1 MPNSRRKRILFV
13 DDEPSLRA
21 TLPAVLR
28 QNGFEVDAA
37 ESVTEAIQAIS
48 NERFDVLISDLNIG
62 EPGDGFTVVSA
73 MRRMQPDAVTFIL
86 TGYPDFET
94 ALTAI
99 RNQVDDYLTK
109 PADVETLVSSLKQ
122 KLSGRSKH
130 VPLQVKHCSALLRE
144 NADMIMRT
152 WLQSTKA
159 IPRLAALH
167 LSDADRLD
175 DLPDMLREVIRAIDE
190 RDSTV
195 TDHAAAAAC
204 KHGET
209 RRAQGYTVPLVV
221 KEARIFQRTIAD
233 LMQTHL
239 LALDM
244 SQVIP
249 SLVVMS
255 ESVNAQLE
263 LSFESFSGA
272 RNIA

>member
-21 TLPAVLR
+21 TLPEVLR
-28 QNGFEVDAA
+28 QNGFEVEAA
-37 ESVTEAIQAIS
+37 GSVTEAIQAIS

-109 PADVETLVSSLKQ
+109 PADVETLVSSLKT

-130 VPLQVKHCSALLRE
+130 VPLQVKQCAALLRE
-144 NADMIMRT
+144 NSDMIMRT
-152 WLQSTKA
+152 WLQKTKA
-159 IPRLAALH
+159 MPRLSALR

-175 DLPDMLREVIRAIDE
+175 HLPDMLREVIRAIDE
-190 RDSTV
+190 RESTV
-195 TDHAAAAAC
+195 TEQATAAAR
-204 KHGET
+204 KHGEV
-209 RRAQGYTVPLVV
+209 RRGQGYTIPLVV
-221 KEARIFQRTIAD
+221 KEARIFQRVIAD

-249 SLVVMS
+249 SLVIMS

-263 LSFESFSGA
+263 LSVESFSGA
-272 RNIA
+272 RNAA